1 MRNTTSFHDEYY
13 AQLEGA
19 FIQRYGGI
27 NEEGFPVFEIH
38 LAGDSRKLG
47 SRKFTIE
54 ISGDEEGNHGG
65 FIFGLPVPEMGK
77 EHDIE

>member
-1 MRNTTSFHDEYY
+1 MRKSNDFLDEYY

-27 NEEGFPVFEIH
+27 NEEGFPIFEIV
-38 LAGDSRKLG
+38 LAGFDSPKV
-47 SRKFTIE
+47 TIE

-65 FIFGLPVPEMGK
+65 FIFGLPVPELGRK
-77 EHDIE
+77 QETKGETK